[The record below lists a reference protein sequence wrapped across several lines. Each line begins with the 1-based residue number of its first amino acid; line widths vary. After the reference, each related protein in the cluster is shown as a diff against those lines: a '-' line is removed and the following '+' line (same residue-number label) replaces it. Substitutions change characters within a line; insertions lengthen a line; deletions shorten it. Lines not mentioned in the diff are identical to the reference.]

1 MREVEGSEW
10 LKIRLLF
17 LFYGIYYR
25 VNMKDIPQNIS
36 LRTRETHKNSEQHY
50 EDKKRDRG
58 I

>member
-1 MREVEGSEW
+1 
-10 LKIRLLF
+10 
-17 LFYGIYYR
+17 
-25 VNMKDIPQNIS
+25 MKDIPQNIS